1 MDLIP
6 SVFASD
12 SVIKHSMAAVPVVSY
27 FDHLDGF
34 ALLEPTL
41 DAVRVYNP
49 MFWYCLET
57 SSVYDTL
64 MRVTIIM
71 PHAVETF
78 PYNFK
83 VIGIDGAHC
92 GQVVVQLSP
101 RALLKQNTLI
111 MITSRTP
118 NNEMT
123 ILAFSLVYSEN
134 AVDISHLLQS
144 CLDHGLPLNEPDIT
158 SITDR

>member
-1 MDLIP
+1 
-6 SVFASD
+6 
-12 SVIKHSMAAVPVVSY
+12 MAAVPIVSQ
-27 FDHLDGF
+27 FEHLEGF
-34 ALLEPTL
+34 SLLEPTL
-41 DAVRVYNP
+41 DAVRAYNP
-49 MFWYCLET
+49 MFYYNLET
-57 SSVYDTL
+57 STVFDTL

-92 GQVVVQLSP
+92 GPIVVQLAP
-101 RALLKQNTLI
+101 RALLKQNTLL

-134 AVDISHLLQS
+134 AEDLGHLLQS
-144 CLDHGLPLNEPDIT
+144 CLDQGLPLNSSDMT
-158 SITDR
+158 TITDRFVSYVV